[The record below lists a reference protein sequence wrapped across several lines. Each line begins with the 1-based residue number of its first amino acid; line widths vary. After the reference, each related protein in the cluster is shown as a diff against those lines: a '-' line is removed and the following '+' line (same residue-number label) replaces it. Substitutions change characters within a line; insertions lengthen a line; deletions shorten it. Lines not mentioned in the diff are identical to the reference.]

1 MSFNTNDESQVKDLL
16 TIKSETEIVTAAGAT
31 EINNDLT
38 ATIDNLANNYYTKSE
53 TSSVSELNTKFEA
66 VIGLINDL
74 RAELTQVT
82 EAEE

>member
-1 MSFNTNDESQVKDLL
+1 MSFNTNDESHVKDLL

-38 ATIDNLANNYYTKSE
+38 ATINNLANNYYTKSE
-53 TSSVSELNTKFEA
+53 LDPKFEE